1 MLIYWAELE
10 KDLYL
15 KLHVLCPKLR
25 WAVNS
30 QAPFRKSIWIYLIW
44 RLFAIDLTLPLLWGL
59 DWGLSWS
66 QKIWRREKENAI
78 FFSSVLSFYSDP
90 QDEMNCLYNYPLL
103 VEMGSDENT
112 SLRMFYTQFSFLISH
127 FIIGCNEF
135 PKESCKLALNL
146 NAQVLL
152 IAHWAIKLGRC
163 RVSTSSCA
171 REVWVLGTGLLQPSS
186 LFQAATGL
194 LLLSRDLAFSTQP
207 GRSHSS
213 LLYVNPTV
221 YLMLRCRKYS
231 KTVSHHCND
240 SWLAIPSL
248 K

>member
-1 MLIYWAELE
+1 MLVYWAELE
-10 KDLYL
+10 KDLYF
-15 KLHVLCPKLR
+15 KLQVLCPKLR

-44 RLFAIDLTLPLLWGL
+44 RLFAIDITLPLLWGL
-59 DWGLSWS
+59 DWVLSWS
-66 QKIWRREKENAI
+66 QKIEEEKKKMQ
-78 FFSSVLSFYSDP
+78 FFPCNPLILFQP
-90 QDEMNCLYNYPLL
+90 QDKINCWYNFSLL
-103 VEMGSDENT
+103 VEMGSDENI
-112 SLRMFYTQFSFLISH
+112 SLRMFYTQFSFLISY

-146 NAQVLL
+146 NEQVLL

-163 RVSTSSCA
+163 RVSTSSCT
-171 REVWVLGTGLLQPSS
+171 REVWVLGTGLLQSSS

-213 LLYVNPTV
+213 LLCVNPTV
-221 YLMLRCRKYS
+221 YLMLRCRKYP